1 MQMRRTLLLLPAL
14 WVAVAACG
22 RPVDLKQALQV
33 TDLTGG
39 WHDAGIFEGRN
50 KLVPS
55 VTFRIHKTTDANL
68 NPLSL
73 NVLFKKLPRA
83 GSPPPAP
90 GTRAEEDWDEF
101 FVQRVE
107 FNGKDTGLLTVRPK
121 AGYTGDPPQTRAQ
134 ILAHSMFQDVRV
146 HIFAKHSASHWFE
159 IAQYDIPRR
168 LLTD

>member
-1 MQMRRTLLLLPAL
+1 MRRALWLLPAL
-14 WVAVAACG
+14 WLAVSACS
-22 RPVDLKQALQV
+22 RPVDLKQTLTV
-33 TDLTGG
+33 PEITGG
-39 WHDAGIFEGRN
+39 WHDAGIVDGRN
-50 KLVPS
+50 KIVPS
-55 VTFRIHKTTDANL
+55 VTFRIHKSTDANI

-73 NVLFKKLPRA
+73 NVVFKKLPRA

-90 GTRAEEDWDEF
+90 GTAGEEDWDEF
-101 FVQRVE
+101 FVQKVD
-107 FNGKDTGLLTVRPK
+107 FNGNDTGPLTVRPK

-146 HIFAKHSASHWFE
+146 HVFAKHSASQWVE